1 MDHTTVSGRGPVPAL
16 TAAGLSHQGPRYSG
30 AGGHPNSYVARTTFT
45 STPTGTVSYDKNP
58 LDDRF
63 GRLARYEG
71 LVAVIANMME
81 NPGCE
86 RVQRLGCYAI
96 AQQGGS
102 SWAATLKTA
111 HLRCLTPC
119 SVGSLASM
127 CDLD

>member
-1 MDHTTVSGRGPVPAL
+1 MGRKAMDHTTVSGRGPVPAL

-71 LVAVIANMME
+71 LVAVIANAMA
-81 NPGCE
+81 NH
-86 RVQRLGCYAI
+86 QDSLG
-96 AQQGGS
+96 AQQWGCCALAQMTTGS
-102 SWAATLKTA
+102 EAARKT
-111 HLRCLTPC
+111 
-119 SVGSLASM
+119 V
-127 CDLD
+127 